1 MQVENFEPA
10 LFVASSYYELN
21 MVSKNKGGN
30 CWVLKERFTHT
41 HSAHIDKG
49 LMVRLVDL
57 QCLTWNVW
65 PPMFDLLFDSM
76 TPCIAI
82 QLLDR
87 SWRLRLSRSW
97 STWSCRNCVSSGRG
111 GASGGVNSLLELHE
125 IAEVG
130 GTCDARVVVME
141 VVVMEVQRIV
151 NLGSRKHC
159 CATGSG
165 TTGCWLAMLAGSHTH
180 THTQTHTHT
189 YTHTHTHTHNY
200 THLIIHS
207 LYYLSFIAVP
217 LP

>member
-1 MQVENFEPA
+1 M
-10 LFVASSYYELN
+10 ASN
-21 MVSKNKGGN
+21 NKSGN
-30 CWVLKERFTHT
+30 CWVLKERFKNERGRGFDELEQQ
-41 HSAHIDKG
+41 SNG
-49 LMVRLVDL
+49 LYEDHHHRSHRRRVNGTS
-57 QCLTWNVW
+57 CW
-65 PPMFDLLFDSM
+65 PPMFDLKCLTSNSTFFL
-76 TPCIAI
+76 TP
-82 QLLDR
+82 
-87 SWRLRLSRSW
+87 WRHALPFNYLTEAEALRLSRSW

-200 THLIIHS
+200 THLINHS
-207 LYYLSFIAVP
+207 LHYLSFIAVP
-217 LP
+217 WP